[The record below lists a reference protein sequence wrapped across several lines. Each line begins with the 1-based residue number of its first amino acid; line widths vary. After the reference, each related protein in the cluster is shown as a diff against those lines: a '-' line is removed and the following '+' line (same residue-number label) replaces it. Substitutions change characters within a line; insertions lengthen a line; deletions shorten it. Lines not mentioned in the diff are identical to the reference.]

1 MPWYEIVFDIILGVL
16 FIAGNIM
23 YAMHGARSFRDVQN
37 FHAFTD
43 IWHVTEMNV
52 FGKII
57 CSVFTGVF
65 CCVGIFVL
73 YAAKFIYWAFHY
85 KKEG

>member
-1 MPWYEIVFDIILGVL
+1 MAEFVAVLWLVLLFSIPNIIYIARELICDDFTSYNAFDGIWYVSD
-16 FIAGNIM
+16 
-23 YAMHGARSFRDVQN
+23 
-37 FHAFTD
+37 
-43 IWHVTEMNV
+43 MNL